1 MGKVSIEPVR
11 LTQYS
16 HGAGCG
22 CKISPMVL
30 EKILA
35 GSIAM
40 PDNKKLL
47 VGNDTKDDAA
57 VYDLDNGTALIS
69 TTDFFMPIVDDAV
82 DFGKIAAANAISDVY
97 AMGGKP
103 ILAIAILGWPI
114 NKLPGELAGKVIE
127 GARIICKEAN
137 IPLAGG
143 HSIDCPEPVF
153 GLAVNGLINSTEI
166 KRNNTAK
173 EGDILYL
180 TKSLGAG
187 ILSTA
192 EKKGILKAE
201 HEGIAAAQ
209 MMKLNKAGEALG
221 KLGSV
226 HAMTDVTGFGLLGH
240 LTEMAEGSHLTAVLN
255 DFSKIPLLTKDLIQY
270 VQMNSIPG
278 GTNRNWESY
287 GHKIAINDEHG
298 DYETVKNILA
308 DPQTSGGLLIA
319 VDPSSEKEIETIFK
333 EYGLSNYAN
342 PIGHFIKQTNHT
354 VEVLY

>member
-1 MGKVSIEPVR
+1 
-11 LTQYS
+11 
-16 HGAGCG
+16 
-22 CKISPMVL
+22 
-30 EKILA
+30 
-35 GSIAM
+35 
-40 PDNKKLL
+40 
-47 VGNDTKDDAA
+47 
-57 VYDLDNGTALIS
+57 
-69 TTDFFMPIVDDAV
+69 
-82 DFGKIAAANAISDVY
+82 
-97 AMGGKP
+97 
-103 ILAIAILGWPI
+103 
-114 NKLPGELAGKVIE
+114 
-127 GARIICKEAN
+127 
-137 IPLAGG
+137 
-143 HSIDCPEPVF
+143 
-153 GLAVNGLINSTEI
+153 
-166 KRNNTAK
+166 
-173 EGDILYL
+173 
-180 TKSLGAG
+180 
-187 ILSTA
+187 
-192 EKKGILKAE
+192 
-201 HEGIAAAQ
+201 